1 MILAVVIIRVPPEE
15 AALVKEVS
23 WVKKEMDMHHHYL
36 SSCSHSVEL
45 LVFVEQLDPG

>member
-23 WVKKEMDMHHHYL
+23 WVKKEMDMHRHYL
-36 SSCSHSVEL
+36 SNCSHSVEL
-45 LVFVEQLDPG
+45 LVFVEQLGPG